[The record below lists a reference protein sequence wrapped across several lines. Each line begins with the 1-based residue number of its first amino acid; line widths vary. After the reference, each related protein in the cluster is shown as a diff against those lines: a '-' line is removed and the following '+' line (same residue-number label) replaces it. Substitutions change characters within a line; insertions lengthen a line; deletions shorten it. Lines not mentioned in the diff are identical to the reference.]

1 MVKIAHIINPVVV
14 PSSSDLHKA
23 QPVTFASMRAARAY
37 ARGKTDVL
45 TACACYPEDKLLVP
59 EGFVLTPPLTRS
71 VADLQSFACNRKLPI
86 LKDILDRL
94 YECSEGCDYLVYTN
108 VDIGLQPY
116 FYEAVAEIAA
126 DKHDAFVIN
135 RRTISE
141 ACSDPSRLSLT
152 YAQAGEPHCGF
163 DCFVF
168 QRRKYPQ
175 FHLANAC
182 VGANWIGRVLLLN
195 LLCTS
200 ERFTILENCHMTFH
214 LGDDRSWKRPEYA
227 DYDSFNNDQ
236 VGDVLKFFESKGQ
249 LAKHEYISR
258 FADDVLRKREQYQR
272 MLGNQEAACESN
284 NAEKRGLLRQRSA
297 AWVKRLFRQS

>member
-1 MVKIAHIINPVVV
+1 VV
-14 PSSSDLHKA
+14 PPSSDLHRA
-23 QPVTFASMRAARAY
+23 QPITFASMRAARAY

-71 VADLQSFACNRKLPI
+71 VADLQSFAYNRKLPI

-94 YECSEGCDYLVYTN
+94 YECSEGSDYLIYTN

-116 FYEAVAEIAA
+116 FYEGVAEIVA
-126 DKHDAFVIN
+126 DGYDAFVIN
-135 RRTISE
+135 RRTISK
-141 ACSDPSRLSLT
+141 ACSNTSRLPLI

-168 QRRKYPQ
+168 ERRKYPQ

-182 VGANWIGRVLLLN
+182 VGANWMGRVLLLN

-214 LGDDRSWKRPEYA
+214 LGDDRSWKRTEYA

-249 LAKHEYISR
+249 LTKHKYISR
-258 FADDVLRKREQYQR
+258 FADDVSRKRKQYQR
-272 MLGNQEAACESN
+272 MLGSHETTCESN
-284 NAEKRGLLRQRSA
+284 NGEQHQSLRQRAA
-297 AWVKRLFRQS
+297 AWVKKRSGQS